1 MLCFIWQ
8 SVSVLAPKLYFKST
22 SQSQKE
28 RERPAPALGGGLV
41 IWVKSPK
48 LGCVMNAGGQSQGRA
63 GLGASWSFKPPVFLG
78 DYLGPG
84 EPSRWARSITV
95 FVVAT
100 TLRPAQSKITF
111 NCNAKDIHSWNNET
125 QCKVMDGTK
134 NTLKTRLT
142 YKFEGPFPFD
152 LFKVS
157 QNKQSKKMRKGFLV

>member
-1 MLCFIWQ
+1 MCCVSSDRVWQ
-8 SVSVLAPKLYFKST
+8 FWPPKLYFKST

-28 RERPAPALGGGLV
+28 RERDLPLPLAAAWWFGWRAQNSAMWWMQVDRARVGRGL
-41 IWVKSPK
+41 KH
-48 LGCVMNAGGQSQGRA
+48 RE
-63 GLGASWSFKPPVFLG
+63 ASWSSKPPVFLR

-125 QCKVMDGTK
+125 
-134 NTLKTRLT
+134 NTMNVWVNI
-142 YKFEGPFPFD
+142 KFIKETPS
-152 LFKVS
+152 LF
-157 QNKQSKKMRKGFLV
+157 L